1 MKRNETVTN
10 IINNKNELNK
20 LNDMLDKLNYYISIN
35 NDEEK
40 AEEYAEYKMQLM
52 DLIENNKNLL
62 NENKEEVKIY
72 LSKIAYVIQK
82 LANEI
87 EMNKQLKKEA
97 DKRIKSLEN
106 SINFLKFNMIDTGRI
121 IGLFENYESVRLGSF
136 NARINSAASLHIKD
150 RYLIKDEYKKE
161 TVTITID
168 NKKIKEALENGQ
180 AVEGAELV
188 HNLVITG
195 GKIKN
200 EEADNEEN

>member
-1 MKRNETVTN
+1 MNRNETVTN

-20 LNDMLDKLNYYISIN
+20 LNDMLDRLNYYISIN

-136 NARINSAASLHIKD
+136 NARINSAPSLHIKD
-150 RYLIKDEYKKE
+150 RYLIEDEYKKE

-168 NKKIKEALENGQ
+168 NKKIKEVLENGQ
-180 AVEGAELV
+180 TVEGAELI

-200 EEADNEEN
+200 EEAE